1 MPVLTVLTNTGLA
14 ETTPFQETLFEQAG
28 VITTG
33 GFGELVEAAAL
44 LATQPVPAGR
54 TVAILSNV
62 RSAGQLAAHAATGAG
77 LQVRGPAE
85 TPAPVQA
92 AAFRETLEQLAADDE
107 VHAVVAIAL
116 PTGAT
121 GDLEAAIREATTG
134 KPLAAV
140 VLTQPESVRLIDN
153 RIPAYGSPEAAVRA
167 LARAAGY
174 GAWRAAPRGQVP
186 DLPGVRTADARALV
200 RESWPGWLGPA
211 QAAELLACYGI
222 PMGDPSGTPRV
233 VVRVADDR
241 VFGPLVRLEAGDSY
255 RTARFTPL
263 TDVDAAYLTRSR
275 PDLDVLRDLLLRVSR
290 LADDLPEVTE
300 LELDLGG
307 AAVSSARVKVE
318 PSQPQD
324 PYLRRLR

>member
-14 ETTPFQETLFEQAG
+14 EATPFQETLFEQAG

-62 RSAGQLAAHAATGAG
+62 RTAGQLAARAGTSAG
-77 LQVRGPAE
+77 LQVHGPAE

-92 AAFRETLEQLAADDE
+92 GAFRERMEQLAADDE
-107 VHAVVAIAL
+107 VHAVVAIVL

-121 GDLEAAIREATTG
+121 GDLEAAIREAAVA

-167 LARAAGY
+167 VARAAGY

-200 RESWPGWLGPA
+200 QAPGWLGLA

-222 PMGDPSGTPRV
+222 PMAGPSAGPRV
-233 VVRVADDR
+233 VVRVAGDR
-241 VFGPLVRLEAGDSY
+241 VFGPLVRLEAGESY

-263 TDVDAAYLTRSR
+263 TDVDAADLTRSR
-275 PDLDVLRDLLLRVSR
+275 PDLDVLHDLLLRVSR
-290 LADDLPEVTE
+290 LADDLPEVAE
-300 LELDLGG
+300 LELDLDGP
-307 AAVSSARVKVE
+307 AVTGARVKVE
-318 PSQPQD
+318 PSPPQD